1 MACMLWMGRNRFHLR
16 EREGIIERYYLYR
29 VKVNPMLSMH
39 RLSFRSKLKI
49 TFLMVSVVSILI
61 TGLFSYRTTAS
72 ILEDKALKLTQD
84 TVVKSAQ
91 IVDERLNQLMLV
103 MMTFMISDSFQS
115 MLKDASTGNDQAYF
129 THMTNMDNVFSQARI
144 AEPLIQS
151 IYISTPIGEFYPLP
165 MNRNH
170 STVFTE
176 TQLYQ
181 QIIKEKRNIWIEGH
195 EDPIF
200 SGSQRVIS
208 LVLQPIAEYPVRD
221 VYVVVNIRENGL
233 RKVVGPTAEGGSL
246 RFLLNA
252 GESLVYDEANP
263 LIQQT
268 AATGLTS
275 SLLESAPSGYT
286 TFKLGGNDYL
296 LNYAGLQINDWTVV
310 AIQSKA
316 NVLRELRSVKWTI
329 LLITAISFIVTLIIS
344 GWFTRYLL
352 IPLQGLLLVMKRV
365 EINDLSARFRS
376 RNEDELA
383 QVGFRFNRML
393 DQIVLLI
400 EEVKL
405 AEASKRSAEIKSLSA
420 QMDPHF
426 LYNTLNTIYW
436 KLNLKRVEESQE
448 MVMSLSRLFQLGLNK
463 GQEMTTLEKEIQH
476 VVQYLKL
483 QSSCY
488 ENLFKYEIRIAEPG
502 LLQQP
507 VPRILL
513 QPLVENS
520 ILHGFESMESG
531 GCILIESD
539 VDPLSGTWSLRVSDN
554 GCGME
559 EDTVKLLCSQ
569 SMDQG
574 YAIGNLIS
582 RLSLGYGDEARL
594 EVASKPGEGTTVS
607 IVFPWKGEN
616 PDEF

>member
-1 MACMLWMGRNRFHLR
+1 M
-16 EREGIIERYYLYR
+16 I
-29 VKVNPMLSMH
+29 SMN
-39 RLSFRSKLKI
+39 RLSFRSKLKV
-49 TFLMVSVVSILI
+49 TFLLVSVVSILI
-61 TGLFSYRTTAS
+61 TGFFSYTTTAG

-103 MMTFMISDSFQS
+103 MMTFMINDSFQS
-115 MLKDASTGNDQAYF
+115 MLKDASTGDERSYF

-151 IYISTPIGEFYPLP
+151 IFISTPIGEFYPLS

-176 TQLYQ
+176 TQLYE
-181 QIIKEKRNIWIEGH
+181 QISKERRNIWIEAH
-195 EDPIF
+195 EDLLF
-200 SGSQRVIS
+200 SGNQRVIS
-208 LVLQPIAEYPVRD
+208 LVLQPIAEYPIRD

-252 GESLVYDEANP
+252 GDSLVYNEGNS
-263 LIQQT
+263 LVQQT

-275 SLLESAPSGYT
+275 TLLENEPSGYT
-286 TFKLGGNDYL
+286 TFKLGGSDYL
-296 LNYAGLQINDWTVV
+296 LNYAGLEINDWTVV
-310 AIQSKA
+310 AIQSKD
-316 NVLRELRSVKWTI
+316 NVLRELRGVKWTI
-329 LLITAISFIVTLIIS
+329 LLITGISFIVTLIIS

-352 IPLQGLLLVMKRV
+352 TPLQGLLLVMKRV
-365 EINDLSARFRS
+365 EINDLTARFQS

-436 KLNLKRVEESQE
+436 KLNLKQVEESQE

-463 GQEMTTLEKEIQH
+463 GQEMTTLEKEMQH

-488 ENLFKYEIRIAEPG
+488 ENLFEYEIKVAEPE
-502 LLQQP
+502 LLQQS

-520 ILHGFESMESG
+520 ILHGFASMESG
-531 GCILIESD
+531 GRILIEAEIHRS
-539 VDPLSGTWSLRVSDN
+539 SHSWSLRVSDN
-554 GCGME
+554 GSGME
-559 EDTVKLLCSQ
+559 EDTLRLLGSQ
-569 SMDQG
+569 SPDQG

-582 RLSLGYGDEARL
+582 RLSLGYGEEARL
-594 EVASKPGEGTTVS
+594 EMVSEPGEGTAVS
-607 IVFPWKGEN
+607 IVFPWKGEHH
-616 PDEF
+616 DEF

>member
-1 MACMLWMGRNRFHLR
+1 MPCMLYKRRKRFHLQK
-16 EREGIIERYYLYR
+16 REGIIERYYLYK
-29 VKVNPMLSMH
+29 VKVNSVLSMH

-61 TGLFSYRTTAS
+61 TGLFSYRTTAG

-275 SLLESAPSGYT
+275 SLLESESSGYT

-365 EINDLSARFRS
+365 EINDLSARFHS

-488 ENLFKYEIRIAEPG
+488 ENLFEYEIRIAEPG

-531 GCILIESD
+531 GRIWIEAEA
-539 VDPLSGTWSLRVSDN
+539 DPLSGTWSLRVSDN

-559 EDTVKLLCSQ
+559 EDTVRLLCSQ

-594 EVASKPGEGTTVS
+594 EVASKLGEGTAVS